1 MRLTS
6 AQRQLY
12 NMEIFAGDSIG
23 VICGTVLFDK
33 IYDINEMKR
42 AINEVY
48 KINESLRTRIK
59 VEDGEPVQYVKEYTE
74 RDIKVLH
81 FNTKDE
87 VHAFADEMAHT
98 PFDFSGNLCEL
109 DILMSERFCGVI
121 YKLHHIISDGWTL
134 ALIASQFYKILHGE
148 TVEAFPYSKYVE
160 EEAKYLE
167 SKRAQKDRE
176 YFMGQYQKFDE
187 PVYLFDAPPTL
198 GKSKRK
204 SYIIGKESASKIMEY
219 LEEKNISPY
228 VFFFTLVNTYFSR
241 IKNNAEKFYLGTII
255 LNRTTQ
261 VQRNT
266 AGLFVNTVP
275 YLSEIEPKESFLFN
289 LKSIEEK
296 IFGLLRHQRFNYN
309 EMLSKIKESHLF
321 DVIFSYQNNIIYGD
335 HSLSTWYHNGMQSET
350 LQIHID
356 DRDSDGVFRVH
367 YDYQTSKFDEYAID
381 NMHMRLTT
389 LIDDIINNENKP
401 VCDLSLL
408 KDDEKKI
415 ILKDFNDTKAE
426 YPQDKCIH
434 ELFEEQ
440 VERTPDKVALVAT
453 DKKVTYRELNEEAN
467 RIANNLINKGIGKGD
482 IVGLML
488 PRKSYLLSALFGIL
502 KTGAAYLPID
512 SELPKERIEYMCQ
525 DTNAKLVVSEENI
538 SSLME
543 SGNISNPSVEMT
555 NESLCYCI
563 YTSGSTGQPKGV
575 MARHRNVVNYISK
588 NEHNIF
594 GKIIKEDFEAIVSIS
609 TCSFDIFVTETIA
622 TLVNGLRVVLAD
634 EQECRNQYAL
644 NRLLT
649 REKGQFLQTT
659 PTKLKALTR
668 EPSQREFLRNVK
680 AILLGGE
687 AMEVS
692 YLKELKEITN
702 AKIYNIY
709 GVTEVPIWS
718 TFADTD
724 TFRDVVTVGKP
735 IANTQVYIVDKYMN
749 PVPMGVMGELCIAG
763 ESVSSGYLN
772 RPELTAEKFVDNPFG
787 EGKLYKTGDHAYW
800 TEDGNLVFI
809 GRKDFQVK
817 IRGLRIELG
826 EIESVLQNVDG
837 VERAVV
843 VVRKDKE
850 DRQLICAFYTGE
862 EINAKEFRTILSS
875 KLPKYM
881 VPHIFTH
888 LDKMPMTA
896 SGKANRNALPEI
908 DLENINTETEYV
920 AAETIE
926 EKALTEAIGKIL
938 DVEKVGVLDNFFDLG
953 GDSLKAIELVS
964 ELEDKGYTVNVKA
977 IFEAKDIQS
986 LAKELTVKTEK
997 EEKIHYDSV
1006 IPATA
1011 AQMRIYTSQI
1021 VSPESLH
1028 YNIVAPFR
1036 TEELDVERLEKAV
1049 NELVVRHEGLRTS
1062 FENRNGE
1069 IVQVIN
1075 EPATIKIEKLNSEEI
1090 SQFNTAFEL
1099 SMAPLFKVGYYD
1111 NTVMVVAHHIIVDGE
1126 SMTVLCR
1133 ELNEL
1138 YMGRELKETVQYGE
1152 FAVTDSYTEENE
1164 QYWLNIFSEE
1174 VPEIELPTDYPRP
1187 EKQTFKGTQIN

>member
-440 VERTPDKVALVAT
+440 VERTPEKVALVAT

-467 RIANNLINKGIGKGD
+467 RIANNLINQGIGKGD

-512 SELPKERIEYMCQ
+512 SELPIERI
-525 DTNAKLVVSEENI
+525 
-538 SSLME
+538 
-543 SGNISNPSVEMT
+543 
-555 NESLCYCI
+555 
-563 YTSGSTGQPKGV
+563 
-575 MARHRNVVNYISK
+575 
-588 NEHNIF
+588 
-594 GKIIKEDFEAIVSIS
+594 
-609 TCSFDIFVTETIA
+609 
-622 TLVNGLRVVLAD
+622 
-634 EQECRNQYAL
+634 
-644 NRLLT
+644 
-649 REKGQFLQTT
+649 
-659 PTKLKALTR
+659 
-668 EPSQREFLRNVK
+668 
-680 AILLGGE
+680 
-687 AMEVS
+687 
-692 YLKELKEITN
+692 
-702 AKIYNIY
+702 
-709 GVTEVPIWS
+709 
-718 TFADTD
+718 
-724 TFRDVVTVGKP
+724 
-735 IANTQVYIVDKYMN
+735 
-749 PVPMGVMGELCIAG
+749 
-763 ESVSSGYLN
+763 
-772 RPELTAEKFVDNPFG
+772 
-787 EGKLYKTGDHAYW
+787 
-800 TEDGNLVFI
+800 
-809 GRKDFQVK
+809 
-817 IRGLRIELG
+817 
-826 EIESVLQNVDG
+826 
-837 VERAVV
+837 
-843 VVRKDKE
+843 
-850 DRQLICAFYTGE
+850 
-862 EINAKEFRTILSS
+862 
-875 KLPKYM
+875 
-881 VPHIFTH
+881 
-888 LDKMPMTA
+888 
-896 SGKANRNALPEI
+896 
-908 DLENINTETEYV
+908 
-920 AAETIE
+920 
-926 EKALTEAIGKIL
+926 
-938 DVEKVGVLDNFFDLG
+938 
-953 GDSLKAIELVS
+953 
-964 ELEDKGYTVNVKA
+964 
-977 IFEAKDIQS
+977 
-986 LAKELTVKTEK
+986 
-997 EEKIHYDSV
+997 
-1006 IPATA
+1006 
-1011 AQMRIYTSQI
+1011 
-1021 VSPESLH
+1021 
-1028 YNIVAPFR
+1028 
-1036 TEELDVERLEKAV
+1036 
-1049 NELVVRHEGLRTS
+1049 
-1062 FENRNGE
+1062 
-1069 IVQVIN
+1069 
-1075 EPATIKIEKLNSEEI
+1075 
-1090 SQFNTAFEL
+1090 
-1099 SMAPLFKVGYYD
+1099 
-1111 NTVMVVAHHIIVDGE
+1111 
-1126 SMTVLCR
+1126 
-1133 ELNEL
+1133 
-1138 YMGRELKETVQYGE
+1138 
-1152 FAVTDSYTEENE
+1152 
-1164 QYWLNIFSEE
+1164 
-1174 VPEIELPTDYPRP
+1174 
-1187 EKQTFKGTQIN
+1187 